1 MKIKRGGNRM
11 PKNRVKLYIGFGIYF
26 ILCILFIT
34 LPSWTS
40 VIDRIEPHIL
50 GLPCSQFCILFAA
63 VMICIGLIAFYIM
76 EGKIEDADRAKREA
90 EEEKQEHY

>member
-1 MKIKRGGNRM
+1 M

-34 LPSWTS
+34 LPGWTII
-40 VIDRIEPHIL
+40 IDTIKPHIL

-63 VMICIGLIAFYIM
+63 VMMCFGLIAFYLL
-76 EGKIEDADRAKREA
+76 EGKIEDSDREKRESG
-90 EEEKQEHY
+90 EKTQEGYQ